1 MMLSCDAF
9 IWCQQGTKLSK
20 ALGDRSL
27 PHSIVGGEA
36 VQGRAVR
43 KGLVWLGCWS
53 SDVIGWLINVSAMRK
68 MLELMSFLCSR
79 GFFLLNSLLFMM
91 KYLCCWP
98 HLIMCLA
105 SNFVKCGEIPV
116 LIWMLQC
123 ERAVPCAAKWSSWD
137 MAGAGGNR
145 QLGSEQ
151 VEFSY
156 NRFYFVL
163 LNDFV
168 EETKISLVSA
178 YPVCIVFTACSFLS
192 SPPPLS
198 HTHKKML
205 FWIKPSLWYYSR
217 K

>member
-1 MMLSCDAF
+1 MLSCDAF
-9 IWCQQGTKLSK
+9 IWCQQCCKLSK

-27 PHSIVGGEA
+27 PHSTVGAEA
-36 VQGRAVR
+36 VQG
-43 KGLVWLGCWS
+43 KGNEERPCLVGMLEQWCHW
-53 SDVIGWLINVSAMRK
+53 WLINVSAMRK
-68 MLELMSFLCSR
+68 MLALMSFLCSR
-79 GFFLLNSLLFMM
+79 VFFLLNSLLFMM
-91 KYLCCWP
+91 KYLGCWP

-105 SNFVKCGEIPV
+105 SNFVKCSEIPV

-123 ERAVPCAAKWSSWD
+123 ERAVPCAAKWSSLE

-156 NRFYFVL
+156 NRFNFVL

-192 SPPPLS
+192 SPPPLT
-198 HTHKKML
+198 HTKKDVIL
-205 FWIKPSLWYYSR
+205 D
-217 K
+217 